1 MGPGHFSTHER
12 IPEWA
17 CQKLLD
23 TEDFDVVA
31 TLPLVF
37 STAIYALRYRANIQS
52 GESVLIHSAAGGL
65 GIAAIQIAQ
74 LAGAEIYATVSTDE
88 KRAYLVETFGVKR
101 ERIFN
106 SRSSSFLRDILTVT
120 GGRGVDVVLNSLTGD
135 LLHDS
140 WRACAPWGRFVEVG
154 KQDIVDAGK
163 LDMEVF
169 QRNVTFT
176 AFDLSELSDETQ
188 PRLNRVAARYVSP
201 CLGDVLS

>member
-1 MGPGHFSTHER
+1 MGPGHFSTYER

-23 TEDFDVVA
+23 DEDFDIVA

-37 STAIYALRYRANIQS
+37 STAIYALRHRGNIQS

-88 KRAYLVETFGVKR
+88 KREYLVQTFGLRR

-106 SRSSSFLRDILTVT
+106 SRSSSFLDGLLAVT

-176 AFDLSELSDETQ
+176 AFDLSELSD
-188 PRLNRVAARYVSP
+188 
-201 CLGDVLS
+201 